1 MIVIFPDTHKIIA
14 KNIYNEI
21 YDNYNIKLSK
31 NRLMWGAVSP
41 DILPKYKIY
50 KHYKDDNENMVINE
64 IISLIYIVKVFDFY
78 NLSGFRKT
86 ILSNRLGVISHFLCD
101 YVTLPHKEK
110 WTFNDSFNKHVVYEK
125 ELNELAK
132 NHKFNSDII
141 SIEKINIYEDE
152 TIMLKSIVK
161 KYIDDVVK
169 EYSKAQ
175 SYERDLDFGLSLSL
189 NVSLF
194 IIETAI
200 ELNKNTSTEY
210 SFVF

>member
-21 YDNYNIKLSK
+21 YDKYNIKLSK

-132 NHKFNSDII
+132 NHKFNSNII
-141 SIEKINIYEDE
+141 SVEKINIYEDE

-169 EYSKAQ
+169 EYSKSQ

>member
-21 YDNYNIKLSK
+21 YDKYNIKLSK